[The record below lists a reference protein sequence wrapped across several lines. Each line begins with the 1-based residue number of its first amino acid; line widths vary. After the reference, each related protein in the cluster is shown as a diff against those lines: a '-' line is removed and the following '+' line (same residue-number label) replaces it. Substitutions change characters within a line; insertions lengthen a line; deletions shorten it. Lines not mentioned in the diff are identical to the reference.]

1 MDTTM
6 RILVLARRATLIAA
20 AALAALA
27 AAPAS
32 AQQCAGFADVTD
44 DGPTGFCPSVEWMKN
59 RNVTTGCGGG
69 NYCPSAA
76 VSRLAMAA
84 FMKRLGDALT
94 PVQLAA
100 DLAPGTVDLDT
111 NVVACQTADYAV
123 TGFPRTAYADATFSA
138 TAGADVSFAADL
150 VVSTNGGGAWT
161 PLNANAN
168 RGSVPANQWGSLSD
182 IGAVALNVGDTVR
195 FGARLTRGGV
205 AGGTDLA
212 DSRCQI
218 RVLVYSRT
226 GSASPY

>member
-1 MDTTM
+1 MPRFLCT
-6 RILVLARRATLIAA
+6 LAVALACALPGVAA
-20 AALAALA
+20 AA
-27 AAPAS
+27 P
-32 AQQCAGFADVTD
+32 CAGFADVED
-44 DGPTGFCPSVEWMKN
+44 SDPFCPSVEWMKN

-161 PLNANAN
+161 PLNANPN